1 MADVCLGMDIGGT
14 NTVFGLVLQ
23 EGRVVYRNS
32 LPTASFATVSDLL
45 KAVKA
50 DLAKSAAEYRVIGI
64 GIGAPNANYYTGMI
78 VDPPNLPWPTTHV
91 TKQAHEIFGVQTLIT
106 NDANAAA
113 VGEKIFGAAADL
125 SDFVMITL
133 GTGLGSGIFTGGQLL
148 YGHDGF
154 AGEVGHI
161 TAVENGRSCGC
172 GKKGCLE
179 TYASATGIKR
189 TAHEL
194 MADSNRPSVL
204 RQYSDSSL
212 SSKAI
217 YEAAVAGDAL
227 AEECF
232 ETTGAYL
239 AKTLADVTAVLS
251 PKAYILFGGLANAG
265 DLILEP
271 VKRHFEDHVFHAFR
285 GKTEF
290 RLSRLPE
297 ADAPILGSAA
307 LAWDKQ

>member
-1 MADVCLGMDIGGT
+1 MSDVCLGMDIGGT

-32 LPTASFATVSDLL
+32 LPTGDFDSVRDLLNAVKSDLSQ
-45 KAVKA
+45 
-50 DLAKSAAEYRVIGI
+50 SAGEHRVNGI

-78 VDPPNLPWPTTHV
+78 VDPPNLPWPSTHV
-91 TKQAHEIFGVQTLIT
+91 TKQAHEIFGVQALIT

-113 VGEKIFGAAADL
+113 VGEKVFGAAADL
-125 SDFVMITL
+125 NDFVMITL

-154 AGEVGHI
+154 AGEVGHM

-179 TYASATGIKR
+179 TYASATGLKR
-189 TAHEL
+189 TAHEI
-194 MADSNRPSVL
+194 MALRNDPSLL
-204 RQYSDSSL
+204 RQYSDKAL
-212 SSKAI
+212 SSKAV
-217 YEAAVAGDAL
+217 YEAAVAGDEL
-227 AEECF
+227 AQQCF
-232 ETTGAYL
+232 EITGAHL
-239 AKTLADVTAVLS
+239 GRTLANVTAVLS

-271 VKRHFEDHVFHAFR
+271 VRRYFEQTVFHAFR
-285 GKTEF
+285 AKTEF

-297 ADAPILGSAA
+297 ADAPIMGSAA
-307 LAWDKQ
+307 LAWNKM